1 MLLPCTG
8 TVKALHTPTY
18 LHTPNDPDMMVG
30 LIFIPQI
37 TSRSGVNA
45 APSHCCCLI
54 NSHCSLESRKGISLQ
69 NKKVQKKKKKKC
81 KMQKREKDGGG
92 I

>member
-69 NKKVQKKKKKKC
+69 NKKVQKKKKKC